1 MDLLVYYN
9 VTTFND
15 SPHYSKDNPYG
26 LTEFQRFLQQNP
38 EYAQEIIQKHQN
50 SQQKTPQKTPQ
61 DDQEYMPKTS
71 SHNQDYYIPKM
82 PPKNNPQKTYPINQ
96 KFIPK
101 KFPPNPVNPQNLRDN
116 PQ

>member
-71 SHNQDYYIPKM
+71 SQNYPEYIPKM
-82 PPKNNPQKTYPINQ
+82 PQINQNNPQKISPQSCKPT
-96 KFIPK
+96 KFK
-101 KFPPNPVNPQNLRDN
+101 R
-116 PQ
+116 